1 MRNEYAT
8 TIIGSLP
15 PIIVLLSFVI
25 FFLSMLLWVFN
36 KKRNTYL
43 QEASQLPLK
52 EDQFVH
58 ARNEET
64 KESRS

>member
-25 FFLSMLLWVFN
+25 FFVSMLLWVFN

-43 QEASQLPLK
+43 QEASQLPLQ

-58 ARNEET
+58 ARQET